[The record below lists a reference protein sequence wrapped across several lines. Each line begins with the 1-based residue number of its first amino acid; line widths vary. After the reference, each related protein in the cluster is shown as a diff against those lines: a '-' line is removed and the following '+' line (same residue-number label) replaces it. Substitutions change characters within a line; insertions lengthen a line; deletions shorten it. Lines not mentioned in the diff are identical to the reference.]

1 MADTS
6 IPGLANGTLRGAAFM
21 VGGMAIIGLID
32 NYVKLIAA
40 EAGLW
45 QFHLLRSLMACAIMG
60 LGAAVLGWRL
70 RPRRW
75 GPVVLRSVLGG
86 ISMAVYFGALAVLP
100 IAQVGAGLFTAP
112 IFVLIFSVLFFGQRV
127 GLVRVLAAAV
137 GFAGVVMVLRPDV
150 SSLQWA
156 TILPM
161 CAGVTWALTALTTR
175 HLCTGETTFALL
187 FGFFGALGVIGA
199 AGLVLMAA
207 GLGDGVSF
215 AGRGWVAPTPA
226 FWLWTTVQAVGSIVA
241 VGMLTRAYQTGETSY
256 VAPFEY
262 SFLIFAGFW
271 GYVLYGETLGGLS
284 VLGVVL
290 IIASGAVIAI
300 RAGSDG

>member
-271 GYVLYGETLGGLS
+271 GYVLFGETLGGLS